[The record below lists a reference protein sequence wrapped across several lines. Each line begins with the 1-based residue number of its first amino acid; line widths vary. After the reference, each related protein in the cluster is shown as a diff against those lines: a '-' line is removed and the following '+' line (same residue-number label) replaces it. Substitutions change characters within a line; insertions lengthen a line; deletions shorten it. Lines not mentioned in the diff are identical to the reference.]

1 MKKIQNK
8 INEDNLSKNEHHSFN
23 QKIIPKI
30 NLDNKLLFLPKI
42 NNTKCITDREGL
54 NIIKSSFEGI
64 KPKRFTK
71 MRNKIKLKETNIGLK
86 IKYLSY
92 NQRKTKDN
100 LFYLL
105 KKIKTNG
112 ISIKNQ
118 RNLINDELFENDS
131 SNLKN
136 LIILNKYFKDIN
148 NNNHTIQTN
157 LKKYQNFSN
166 IHKKINNI
174 SINEPK
180 TSLNNTNNY
189 FIKRN

>member
-1 MKKIQNK
+1 MFIKI
-8 INEDNLSKNEHHSFN
+8 
-23 QKIIPKI
+23 
-30 NLDNKLLFLPKI
+30 
-42 NNTKCITDREGL
+42 
-54 NIIKSSFEGI
+54 
-64 KPKRFTK
+64 
-71 MRNKIKLKETNIGLK
+71 
-86 IKYLSY
+86 
-92 NQRKTKDN
+92 
-100 LFYLL
+100 
-105 KKIKTNG
+105 IKTNG

-118 RNLINDELFENDS
+118 RNLLNDELFENDS

-189 FIKRN
+189 FNKSN